1 MNKDDRN
8 TPDALKGFVSRPAPP
23 YLRTNV
29 LTAAKGIRPAYGFL
43 TSAQW
48 GMAAACVLLIL
59 GALSGDAFISVT
71 QARRLDTIL
80 NDRLAESA
88 ARNSDRA
95 GLEELLGADQ
105 ARSLRLQPTRPRHN
119 QAIWMEGRMD
129 KDALAFEEK
138 EDADVHSKNPR

>member
-1 MNKDDRN
+1 MNEDDRGL
-8 TPDALKGFVSRPAPP
+8 PEALKGFVPRPAPP
-23 YLRTNV
+23 HLRTKV
-29 LTAAKGIRPAYGFL
+29 LAAATAIPPIGRFLTA
-43 TSAQW
+43 AQW